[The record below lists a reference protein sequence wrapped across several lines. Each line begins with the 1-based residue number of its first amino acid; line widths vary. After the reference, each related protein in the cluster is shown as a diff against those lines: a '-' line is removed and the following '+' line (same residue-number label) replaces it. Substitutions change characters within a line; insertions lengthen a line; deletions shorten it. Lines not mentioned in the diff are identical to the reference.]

1 MRGQRRPSSTRVL
14 GALHEASPA
23 YKDDDGAHSRRLGA
37 GRHSLPSNG
46 SSDSLKNIMS
56 IEVPPS
62 PSAPAFLPSA
72 PIPRASGVDLE
83 LCKWLCLMVFAH
95 VLVFGSLVRVVQ
107 VVVFALTCRM
117 QCLLSP
123 VRSCPRRL

>member
-1 MRGQRRPSSTRVL
+1 VL

-56 IEVPPS
+56 IEVPSS
-62 PSAPAFLPSA
+62 PSAPALLPSA
-72 PIPRASGVDLE
+72 PIQCASGVDLE
-83 LCKWLCLMVFAH
+83 LWCLLVFAHVLVVFAH
-95 VLVFGSLVRVVQ
+95 VLVFGSPVRVVQ
-107 VVVFALTCRM
+107 VVLFALTCLM